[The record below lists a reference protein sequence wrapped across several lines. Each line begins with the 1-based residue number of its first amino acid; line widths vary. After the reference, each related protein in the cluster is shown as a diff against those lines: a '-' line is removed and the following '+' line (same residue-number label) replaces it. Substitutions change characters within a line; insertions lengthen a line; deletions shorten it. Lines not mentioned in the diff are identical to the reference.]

1 MNSTWGTLMKRAG
14 FARLLLGGV
23 LALLCATRL
32 LAAEDPMPRP
42 PELERDVQFW
52 IRVYTEVDTNGGF
65 LHDEHN
71 LGVVYETLH
80 FAANTSPRE
89 REKIV
94 EQGRTR
100 YTAAL
105 RRIAAANGGP
115 LSEEDQHI
123 LDMWGTEGTP
133 ARLLEATDEIRF
145 QLGQSD
151 RFKAG
156 LVRSGAWETHIAETL
171 ANLGLPAELAVLPHV
186 ESSFNPAAYSKVG
199 AAGLWQF
206 MRSTGRRYMRIDNAV
221 DDRLDPF
228 RATEAAAQLLAYNY
242 RLLGTW
248 PLALTAYNHG
258 AEGVRRA
265 KETLGTDDIV
275 RIVRNYKG
283 RTFGFASRNFYV
295 SFLAALEVDR
305 NPEKYFGPVERLSEA
320 RFQEVT
326 VPAFVQI
333 SSLERALKIDRQRL
347 RELNPALLR
356 AVWDGQ
362 RHVPKA
368 YHLRLPID
376 GEKWTTDLL
385 AARLSPGEVFAGQPE
400 PRRYRV
406 RAGDT
411 VASVADQFGVTAES
425 LSRLNRMRT
434 SGRLKVGRVINVPES
449 TAGSL
454 GLLASTT
461 GSTAPI
467 ATGLVANGP
476 PGGASTAT
484 SASANGSAAGGGNG
498 LAGTGAHGTGPG
510 AGAAANAGAGTNAGA
525 ARGTG
530 ANASVASASRPN
542 GGAGAALSGTATGA
556 SASARGGTG
565 AAPGASVAAGGQ
577 ATPSGG
583 LVSPGVYVVQS
594 GESLSEIASKFGM
607 TEGQLLKLNG
617 IRNRDFIFEG
627 QQLLVT
633 ATPPSAVA
641 STGGPAAALSG
652 GTASS
657 IASRTKTLEG
667 SGSGAP
673 LASTAVPSTNV
684 PTRERLT
691 GATPPD
697 TSPVPVV
704 AAGAVPAA
712 EAARESVEEAKA
724 VAKAEVP
731 AQNAQ
736 PVSAAQAE
744 ELSPALGPAADTQ
757 QNADPT
763 DYSVAKDNTIRVA
776 AAETLG
782 HYADWLRISAGR
794 LRQLNKMSFAK
805 PVLIGHKLK
814 LDFSRVTREA
824 FETKR
829 REYHV
834 ELQATYFAE
843 HRIIGT
849 EVYIVRRGDALWTVT
864 QRFDQLPIWLLQQYN
879 PDVDLADLRPGT
891 QIVMPRVENVV
902 AGPG

>member
-1 MNSTWGTLMKRAG
+1 MNSTWGKVVAQAG
-14 FARLLLGGV
+14 LARLLLSAV
-23 LALLCATRL
+23 LVLLATMRV

-52 IRVYTEVDTNGGF
+52 IRVYSEVDTNGGF

-71 LGVVYETLH
+71 LAVVYEKLR

-94 EQGRTR
+94 DQGKAR
-100 YTAAL
+100 YAAAL

-115 LSEEDQHI
+115 LSEDDQHI
-123 LDMWGTEGTP
+123 LDMWGSEGTP

-151 RFKAG
+151 RFRAG
-156 LVRSGAWETHIAETL
+156 LIRSGAWETHIAETL

-228 RATEAAAQLLAYNY
+228 RSTEAAAQLLGYNY
-242 RLLGTW
+242 RLLGSW

-275 RIVRNYKG
+275 RIVRTYKG

-295 SFLAALEVDR
+295 SFLAALEIDR
-305 NPEKYFGPVERLSEA
+305 NPEKYFSGVERSSEA

-326 VPAFVQI
+326 VPGFVQI
-333 SSLERALKIDRQRL
+333 SSLERALKIDRQKL

-356 AVWDGQ
+356 SVWDGQ

-376 GEKWTTDLL
+376 GDKWTSDLL
-385 AARLSPGEVFAGQPE
+385 AARLSPGEFFAGQPE

-406 RAGDT
+406 RRGDT
-411 VASVADQFGVTAES
+411 VASLADQYGVTPEA
-425 LSRLNRMRT
+425 LARLNRVRT
-434 SGRLKVGRVINVPES
+434 SGKLKVGRVINLPES
-449 TAGSL
+449 TAGTLVAVAGAPAGSVAVGPPGTTATVAANSASK
-454 GLLASTT
+454 GLSATAGIGVLNGGAAD
-461 GSTAPI
+461 STAAI
-467 ATGLVANGP
+467 ASATGLV
-476 PGGASTAT
+476 PGEGTSGLTA
-484 SASANGSAAGGGNG
+484 GNG
-498 LAGTGAHGTGPG
+498 AAKTESGGTAKGTPNTGPR
-510 AGAAANAGAGTNAGA
+510 
-525 ARGTG
+525 RGIV
-530 ANASVASASRPN
+530 SS
-542 GGAGAALSGTATGA
+542 
-556 SASARGGTG
+556 
-565 AAPGASVAAGGQ
+565 
-577 ATPSGG
+577 PS
-583 LVSPGVYVVQS
+583 GVYVVQS
-594 GESLSEIASKFGM
+594 GESLADIASKFGM
-607 TEGQLLKLNG
+607 TEAQLLTLNG

-641 STGGPAAALSG
+641 STGGPNIRLPSTAA
-652 GTASS
+652 
-657 IASRTKTLEG
+657 
-667 SGSGAP
+667 SGAP
-673 LASTAVPSTNV
+673 SAKTFEGGVSGAPVASTALPSTNV
-684 PTRERLT
+684 PSRERLT
-691 GATPPD
+691 GAAPID

-704 AAGAVPAA
+704 AAGAVPAE
-712 EAARESVEEAKA
+712 EAARESVEEAHA
-724 VAKAEVP
+724 VAKAEAP
-731 AQNAQ
+731 SRNAQ
-736 PVSAAQAE
+736 PVNAAQAE
-744 ELSPALGPAADTQ
+744 ELSPALGPSADSQ
-757 QNADPT
+757 QSADPT

-782 HYADWLRISAGR
+782 HYAEWLRVSAGR

-805 PVLIGHKLK
+805 PVLIGHKIK
-814 LDFSRVTREA
+814 LDFGRVSREA

-829 REYHV
+829 REYHA

-864 QRFDQLPIWLLQQYN
+864 QRFGELPIWLLQQYN
-879 PDVDLADLRPGT
+879 PDVDLADLHPGT